1 MPTTNSSLYRE
12 TVRRMLANRVGD
24 SPDAKAIAKATLS
37 IWHQVFT
44 RLKPLIGPRG
54 TNVLFARSLHL
65 TGAAYP
71 WLSMAV
77 DHADS
82 KDLLADIKTRL
93 EDHAPDVARAASY
106 ALLTNFID
114 LLTTLIGESLT
125 ERLLDPV
132 WAPYPTSSQKERVA

>member
-1 MPTTNSSLYRE
+1 MPKTKNSVYRE
-12 TVRRMLANRVGD
+12 TVRRTLLNRIGD
-24 SPDAKAIAKATLS
+24 SPHATAVAEATLS

-54 TNVLFARSLHL
+54 TNVLFGRSLHL

-77 DHADS
+77 DHAES
-82 KDLLADIKTRL
+82 EDLLAGIKTRL
-93 EDHAPDVARAASY
+93 EDHEPDVARAASY
-106 ALLTNFID
+106 ALLTNFVD

-125 ERLLDPV
+125 KRLLDPV
-132 WAPYPTSSQKERVA
+132 WAPYPTSSQQERVA